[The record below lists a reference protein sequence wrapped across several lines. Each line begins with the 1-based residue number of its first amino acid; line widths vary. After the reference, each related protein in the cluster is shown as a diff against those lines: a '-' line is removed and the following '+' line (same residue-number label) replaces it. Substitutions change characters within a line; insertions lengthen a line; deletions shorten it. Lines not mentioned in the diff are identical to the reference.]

1 MSVKTA
7 HKDVYFCLRFCVS
20 LYQTHDVSITEFS
33 TPMHG
38 STWILDRCKKI
49 VRETVFTKKL
59 TFQVCKIADDNLEF
73 LIFCVSNV
81 CGTEQ
86 TTEGKV
92 IRSCGK

>member
-1 MSVKTA
+1 MDPLGYLTGARK
-7 HKDVYFCLRFCVS
+7 S
-20 LYQTHDVSITEFS
+20 L
-33 TPMHG
+33 
-38 STWILDRCKKI
+38 

-59 TFQVCKIADDNLEF
+59 TFQVCKIADDNLEL

>member
-1 MSVKTA
+1 M
-7 HKDVYFCLRFCVS
+7 
-20 LYQTHDVSITEFS
+20 
-33 TPMHG
+33 G
-38 STWILDRCKKI
+38 DRCKKI
-49 VRETVFTKKL
+49 VREAVFTKKL

-92 IRSCGK
+92 IRSCELTLGDAN